1 MTKQHIT
8 EERMAAHMS
17 RLHISSE
24 TPAEAVATVQEN
36 VQVHQQRLYVCEEM
50 RKLQTES
57 VLPSILLGRIE
68 RPCMAVML
76 WQPPAKVPDLLPP
89 ALAAV
94 INSANTNNNNE
105 EDNNNSST
113 VDLNDMNMDT

>member
-1 MTKQHIT
+1 
-8 EERMAAHMS
+8 MS

-24 TPAEAVATVQEN
+24 TPTETNVTNTNPEN
-36 VQVHQQRLYVCEEM
+36 VEVRQQRLYVCEEM

-76 WQPPAKVPDLLPP
+76 WQPPPKVPDLLPP
-89 ALAAV
+89 SLAAV
-94 INSANTNNNNE
+94 INSANNNNNNNNNSE
-105 EDNNNSST
+105 EDNNNSSS
-113 VDLNDMNMDT
+113 VDLNNMDMDT